1 MSKLQKSSFMLTLDC
16 KVCLLSSKSTT
27 NIIDGCKP
35 LHVMSFSPNSV
46 SFHG

>member
-16 KVCLLSSKSTT
+16 KVCPLSSKVTK
-27 NIIDGCKP
+27 NILHVCKP
-35 LHVMSFSPNSV
+35 LHVTSFSTNTF